1 MGKSVSAMVAEVDPI
16 PERVKVVSKGGVER
30 RRDRRYPFRLPLVLS
45 RNGRELA
52 VQTEDVSFTGIF
64 FRTDTPVPERQ
75 LVKLR
80 LSLRPGEEPLAVMGM
95 VARNVPARDGLPP
108 GIGIQFYALSTAD
121 RKRWIQY
128 VREAVAKAAPAPAPV
143 TAPAMTPASAA
154 ALAASPPARVLP
166 PPLPHP
172 PEPVRRQYPRHAMVL
187 EVLLHSVDDL
197 RTFYSRN
204 VSKGGLFVATTLE
217 VPEGTVMKVS
227 VIHPRSRERFT
238 LQAVV
243 RRRVTVG
250 DAGLG
255 LEFAAL
261 DDGRREEFQ
270 EFIASELPVEE
281 VVYIAE
287 GDRLLACSLPPEGA
301 ELVDLAELEV
311 VPEA

>member
-1 MGKSVSAMVAEVDPI
+1 MGKSVSAMVSEVAPVSDG
-16 PERVKVVSKGGVER
+16 VKVVSKGGSER

-45 RNGRELA
+45 RNGQELA

-64 FRTDTPVPERQ
+64 FRTDTPIPERQ

-80 LSLRPGEEPLAVMGM
+80 LALRLDEEPLAVMGM
-95 VARNVPARDGLPP
+95 VARNVPARGGLPP
-108 GIGIQFYALSTAD
+108 GIGIQFYALATAD
-121 RKRWIQY
+121 RKRWIHY
-128 VREAVAKAAPAPAPV
+128 VREVAAKAAPAPAV
-143 TAPAMTPASAA
+143 APARPV
-154 ALAASPPARVLP
+154 RVLP

-217 VPEGTVMKVS
+217 VLEGTVMKVS
-227 VIHPRSRERFT
+227 IIHPRSRERFR

-243 RRRVTVG
+243 RRRVTAG

-255 LEFAAL
+255 LEFAAI

-281 VVYIAE
+281 AVYVAE
-287 GDRLLACSLPPEGA
+287 GDRLLARPSADDEPEFI
-301 ELVDLAELEV
+301 DSSELEV
-311 VPEA
+311 VPEE

>member
-1 MGKSVSAMVAEVDPI
+1 MGKSVSAMVSEVAPVSDG
-16 PERVKVVSKGGVER
+16 VKVVSKGGVER

-45 RNGRELA
+45 RNAQELA

-64 FRTDTPVPERQ
+64 FRTDTPIPERQ

-80 LSLRPGEEPLAVMGM
+80 LSLRPDEEPLAVMGM
-95 VARNVPARDGLPP
+95 VARNVPARGGLPP
-108 GIGIQFYALSTAD
+108 GIGIRFYALATAD
-121 RKRWIQY
+121 RKRWIHY
-128 VREAVAKAAPAPAPV
+128 VREVAAKAAPAPAV
-143 TAPAMTPASAA
+143 APARPV
-154 ALAASPPARVLP
+154 RVLP

-204 VSKGGLFVATTLE
+204 VSKGGLFVA
-217 VPEGTVMKVS
+217 
-227 VIHPRSRERFT
+227 RSRERFR

-243 RRRVTVG
+243 RRRVTAG

-255 LEFAAL
+255 LEFAAI

-281 VVYIAE
+281 AVYVAE
-287 GDRLLACSLPPEGA
+287 GDRLLARPSADDEPEFI
-301 ELVDLAELEV
+301 DSSELEV
-311 VPEA
+311 VPEE